1 MKSEVWT
8 AMAMEVTVF
17 RNVIL
22 YT

>member
-1 MKSEVWT
+1 MKCEVCK
-8 AMAMEVTVF
+8 AMAMKVTVF